1 MKTGGLLWYSTIRLG
16 SAALVLAIW
25 QIFSLFYP
33 PSYLPGPLPVFKEMA
48 KIFVS
53 GEFAEHMF
61 WTLARVLIGLGISF
75 VVALV
80 VGVLMGLSE
89 FWEASMD
96 GPVLV
101 GLAIP
106 GLAWAV
112 VGLMLFGLS
121 EKTQIFA
128 IFMVVTPILAVNIWE
143 GTKALD
149 RKLVEMAFVFKADR
163 WMVVRSVVLPQLI
176 PYSLAAVRFGL
187 ALSWKTVVIAETFGA
202 SSGIGYKIIESRE
215 LLSMKGVL
223 AWTLSFTLVMIAL
236 EFMLLKPI
244 ETRLTV
250 WRPKRADLN
259 FRQVAK

>member
-1 MKTGGLLWYSTIRLG
+1 MRTHEFIRHAGIRLG
-16 SAALVLAIW
+16 SGAILLAVW
-25 QIFSLFYP
+25 QILSLFYP
-33 PSYLPGPLPVFKEMA
+33 PTYLPGPLAVFQEME

-53 GEFAEHMF
+53 GEFAVHMF

-80 VGVLMGLSE
+80 MGVLMGLSD
-89 FWEASMD
+89 FWETAMD

-149 RKLVEMAFVFKADR
+149 RKLVEMAFVFKANR
-163 WMVVRSVVLPQLI
+163 RMVVRSVVLPQLI

-187 ALSWKTVVIAETFGA
+187 ALAWKTVVIAETFGA
-202 SSGIGYKIIESRE
+202 STGIGFKIIESRE

-223 AWTLSFTLVMIAL
+223 AWTLSFTVVMIAL

-244 ETRLTV
+244 EGRLTV

-259 FRQVAK
+259 FSQVAK

>member
-1 MKTGGLLWYSTIRLG
+1 MKSGGLLWYSSIRLG

-33 PSYLPGPLPVFKEMA
+33 PSYLPGPWLVFQEMQ

-61 WTLARVLIGLGISF
+61 WTLARVLIGLGLSF
-75 VVALV
+75 VVAMV
-80 VGVLMGLSE
+80 MGVLMGLSE

-187 ALSWKTVVIAETFGA
+187 ALAWKTVVIAETFGA
-202 SSGIGYKIIESRE
+202 STGIGYKIIESRE

>member
-1 MKTGGLLWYSTIRLG
+1 MKTGSFLWYSTIRLG
-16 SAALVLAIW
+16 SAALLLAIW
-25 QIFSLFYP
+25 EIFSLFYP
-33 PSYLPGPLPVFKEMA
+33 PSYLPGPWLVFQEMQR
-48 KIFVS
+48 IFVS
-53 GEFAEHMF
+53 GEFFVHMF
-61 WTLARVLIGLGISF
+61 WTLSRVLIGLAASF
-75 VVALV
+75 VVALAM
-80 VGVLMGLSE
+80 GVLMGLSD

-121 EKTQIFA
+121 EKTQLFA

-143 GTKALD
+143 GTKAID
-149 RKLVEMAFVFKADR
+149 RKLVEMAFVFKANR
-163 WMVVRSVVLPQLI
+163 RMIVRSVVLPQLI

-187 ALSWKTVVIAETFGA
+187 ALAWKTVVIAETFGA
-202 SSGIGYKIIESRE
+202 STGIGYKIIESRE

-223 AWTLSFTLVMIAL
+223 AWTLSFTMVMIAL

-244 ETRLTV
+244 EARLTV
-250 WRPKRADLN
+250 WRPKRTDLG
-259 FRQVAK
+259 FGQVAK

>member
-1 MKTGGLLWYSTIRLG
+1 
-16 SAALVLAIW
+16 
-25 QIFSLFYP
+25 
-33 PSYLPGPLPVFKEMA
+33 
-48 KIFVS
+48 
-53 GEFAEHMF
+53 
-61 WTLARVLIGLGISF
+61 
-75 VVALV
+75 
-80 VGVLMGLSE
+80 
-89 FWEASMD
+89 MD

-149 RKLVEMAFVFKADR
+149 RKLVEMAFVFKANR
-163 WMVVRSVVLPQLI
+163 RMVVRSVVLPQLI

-187 ALSWKTVVIAETFGA
+187 ALAWKTVVIAETFGA
-202 SSGIGYKIIESRE
+202 STGIGFKIIESRE

-223 AWTLSFTLVMIAL
+223 AWTLSFTVVMIAL

-244 ETRLTV
+244 EGRLTV

-259 FRQVAK
+259 FSQVAK